1 MHNKSQ
7 HRVFMEILIGGVVGG
22 VVMSALTLGV
32 FRLLINADYQSAAFV
47 VSSVYV
53 GVIVLVMMSLAVFIF
68 YKLKDSRVRAKN
80 EFQRL
85 VGVVS
90 RNRFLD
96 SLLLA
101 RCERTQCVG
110 ALIGKRGTAG
120 SPFWIVFVLLH
131 DGPILSVH

>member
-7 HRVFMEILIGGVVGG
+7 RRVFMEILIGGVVGG

-53 GVIVLVMMSLAVFIF
+53 GVIVVVMMALAVFIF
-68 YKLKDSRVRAKN
+68 FKLKDSRVRAKN

-90 RNRFLD
+90 VVYCLFQVNWQL
-96 SLLLA
+96 SILTTTLL
-101 RCERTQCVG
+101 
-110 ALIGKRGTAG
+110 I
-120 SPFWIVFVLLH
+120 
-131 DGPILSVH
+131 ILSPNLVGHRSTRKKTGFTGNQ

>member
-7 HRVFMEILIGGVVGG
+7 RRVFMEILIGGVIGG

-53 GVIVLVMMSLAVFIF
+53 GVIVVVMMSLAVFIF

-90 RNRFLD
+90 VVYCLF
-96 SLLLA
+96 
-101 RCERTQCVG
+101 QV
-110 ALIGKRGTAG
+110 
-120 SPFWIVFVLLH
+120 
-131 DGPILSVH
+131 